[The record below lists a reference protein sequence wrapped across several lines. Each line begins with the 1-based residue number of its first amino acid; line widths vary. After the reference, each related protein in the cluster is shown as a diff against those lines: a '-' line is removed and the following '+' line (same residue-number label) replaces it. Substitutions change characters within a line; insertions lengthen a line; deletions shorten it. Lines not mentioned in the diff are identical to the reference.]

1 MATILELA
9 QLSAAAYGAAP
20 VIGSTPVS
28 GWTVIAIRTLLRK
41 PRGQVLH

>member
-9 QLSAAAYGAAP
+9 ELSNAAYETSP

-28 GWTVIAIRTLLRK
+28 GWTIIDEFLG
-41 PRGQVLH
+41 PYILHGTNP